1 MYPWRVA
8 KKDGSKDFLD
18 DGERKGLAER
28 IHESGKGPVY
38 LLLFL
43 LVFLVLVYAVVLN
56 ALRPHT
62 TGREIAIDEL
72 LQKVRDKEITEV
84 TLLAEDHRLTGTD
97 AGGDWWTGIGPNDL
111 LAPQLLTEFTTAGL
125 RTRIDTQTSKNL
137 LRLATQF
144 VLPAATFG
152 VFFMLIYTVFRRGAG
167 GGEEWALLGRA
178 RGRRYATGE
187 DSDVTFSDVA
197 GLQEAVAELREVRDF
212 LKHPE
217 TFERLGAKPPRGILL
232 LGPPGCGKT
241 LLAKAVAGE
250 AGVPFFSVSAS
261 SFTEMLVGVGPSR
274 VRDLFQKARAA
285 APAIVFVDE
294 IDAVGRARGGS
305 SMNPEGES
313 TLNELLIQL
322 DGFDTA
328 QRIVLMAATNRAD
341 ILDSALLRKG
351 RFDRQIVIDVPDLTG
366 RLAIFKVHARGKP
379 IADDVDFDRF
389 AKRTVGLSGADI
401 AAVMN
406 EAATLAARRQ
416 LTTIGNKEISE
427 GIDRVITGPE
437 LHSRIL
443 GAEEKERV
451 AYHEAGHTLVGWV
464 LNTAVTVDKVS
475 IVARGH
481 ALGLTWSLPVEDRRL
496 RTRSQIE
503 QEIAASLAGLAAEMV
518 VYDDP
523 SGGSQS
529 DLIRANAL
537 ARQMVYDLG
546 MSDLGPIFIGSRES
560 GFSTEHS
567 DQLMHDADLQVRK
580 LLEEADQRARA
591 VLSAYRSHLDRLAQ
605 LLVTHETLEFH
616 DLEAAL
622 GDLPKGLPSTED
634 LAPRRASPARTAPL
648 RSR

>member
-1 MYPWRVA
+1 AVLL
-8 KKDGSKDFLD
+8 G
-18 DGERKGLAER
+18 
-28 IHESGKGPVY
+28 V
-38 LLLFL
+38 LLF
-43 LVFLVLVYAVVLN
+43 FLVIVYAVVLN

-62 TGREIAIDEL
+62 SGREIRLNEL
-72 LQKVRDKEITEV
+72 SQKVRDKEITEV
-84 TLLAEDHRLTGTD
+84 EFLSFDNRLTGTD
-97 AGGDWWTGIGPNDL
+97 AGGDWWSAIGANDGL
-111 LAPQLLTEFTTAGL
+111 ETTLLTDFVQQGL
-125 RTRIDTQTSKNL
+125 SVRIDSQTSKNL
-137 LRLATQF
+137 LSIATTF
-144 VLPAATFG
+144 LLPAATFA
-152 VFFMLIYTVFRRGAG
+152 VFFVLIYTMRRRGDGA
-167 GGEEWALLGRA
+167 GEEFALLGRA
-178 RGRRYATGE
+178 RGRRYTTGE
-187 DSDVTFSDVA
+187 DSNVTFADVA
-197 GLQEAVAELREVRDF
+197 GLQEAIAELKEVRDF

-261 SFTEMLVGVGPSR
+261 SFMEMLVGVGPSR
-274 VRDLFQKARAA
+274 VRDLFHKARAA
-285 APAIVFVDE
+285 APSIVFVDE
-294 IDAVGRARGGS
+294 IDAVGRTRGGS

-328 QRIVLMAATNRAD
+328 QRVVLMAATNRAD

-351 RFDRQIVIDVPDLTG
+351 RFDRQVVIDVPDLAG
-366 RLAIFKVHARGKP
+366 RLAVFKVHARGKP
-379 IADDVDFDRF
+379 IAPDVDFERF

-406 EAATLAARRQ
+406 ESATLAARRR
-416 LTTIGNKEISE
+416 LTSIGNKEISE
-427 GIDRVITGPE
+427 GIDRVLTGPE
-437 LHSRIL
+437 LHSHIL
-443 GAEEKERV
+443 GKEEKERV

-464 LNTAVTVDKVS
+464 LNSAVTVDKVS

-496 RTRSQIE
+496 KTRSQIE
-503 QEIAASLAGLAAEMV
+503 EEIAASLAGLAAEMV

-546 MSDLGPIFIGSRES
+546 MSDLGPVFIGSRES

-567 DQLMHDADLQVRK
+567 DELIHEADREVRKVLEDAD
-580 LLEEADQRARA
+580 ERARA
-591 VLSAYRSHLDRLAQ
+591 VLTAYRSHLDRLAE
-605 LLVTHETLEFH
+605 LLVTHETLEHH

-622 GDLPKGLPSTED
+622 GNLPKGMPQD
-634 LAPRRASPARTAPL
+634 LSQAEARARSL

>member
-1 MYPWRVA
+1 MP
-8 KKDGSKDFLD
+8 KKQADKAFLD
-18 DGERKGLAER
+18 DGDQPGFIRR
-28 IHESGKGPVY
+28 MQESGKGPIF
-38 LLLFL
+38 LLGFL
-43 LVFLVLVYAVVLN
+43 LVFLVVVYAVVLN
-56 ALRPHT
+56 ALRPHAP
-62 TGREIAIDEL
+62 GREITLDEL
-72 LQKVRDKEITEV
+72 GQKVRDKEVTEV
-84 TLLAEDHRLTGTD
+84 ELLAYDNLITGTD
-97 AGGDWWTGIGPNDL
+97 AGGEFWSGIGPNEGL
-111 LAPQLLTEFTTAGL
+111 ETALLTDFVQQGL
-125 RTRIDTQTSKNL
+125 RVRIDTQTSKNL
-137 LRLATQF
+137 LTLATQF
-144 VLPAATFG
+144 LLPAATLG
-152 VFFMLIYTVFRRGAG
+152 VIFVLIYSLRRRGEG
-167 GGEEWALLGRA
+167 GGEDWALLGRA
-178 RGRRYATGE
+178 RGRRYTTGE
-187 DSDVTFSDVA
+187 DSNVTFADVA
-197 GLQEAVAELREVRDF
+197 GLQEAIAELREVKDF
-212 LKHPE
+212 LKEPE

-261 SFTEMLVGVGPSR
+261 SFMEMLVGVGPSR

-285 APAIVFVDE
+285 APSIVFVDE

-305 SMNPEGES
+305 TMNPEGES

-328 QRIVLMAATNRAD
+328 QRVVLMAATNRAD

-351 RFDRQIVIDVPDLTG
+351 RFDRQVVIDVPDLAG

-379 IADDVDFDRF
+379 LAPDVDFERF

-406 EAATLAARRQ
+406 EAATLAARNR
-416 LTTIGNKEISE
+416 LTSIGNKQISE
-427 GIDRVITGPE
+427 GIDRVLTGPE
-437 LHSRIL
+437 LHSHIL
-443 GAEEKERV
+443 GKDEKERV

-464 LNTAVTVDKVS
+464 LNSAVTVDKVS

-496 RTRSQIE
+496 RTKSQIE
-503 QEIAASLAGLAAEMV
+503 EEIAASLAGLAAEMV

-560 GFSTEHS
+560 GFATEHS
-567 DQLMHDADLQVRK
+567 DELMHEAEREVRK
-580 LLEEADQRARA
+580 VLEEADQRARA
-591 VLSAYRSHLDRLAQ
+591 VLTAYRSHLDRLAEQ
-605 LLVTHETLEFH
+605 LVIHETLEYH

-622 GDLPKGLPSTED
+622 GDLPKGPPSTED
-634 LAPRRASPARTAPL
+634 LAEARRSQRAGSI

>member
-1 MYPWRVA
+1 MA
-8 KKDGSKDFLD
+8 KKESDKAFLGD
-18 DGERKGLAER
+18 DEHRGFIQRVR
-28 IHESGKGPVY
+28 DSGKGPV
-38 LLLFL
+38 LLLGFL
-43 LVFLVLVYAVVLN
+43 LVFLVIVYAVVLN

-62 TGREIAIDEL
+62 SGRELTLNEL
-72 LQKVRDKEITEV
+72 SQKVRDKEITEV
-84 TLLAEDHRLTGTD
+84 QFLSYDNRLTGTD
-97 AGGDWWTGIGPNDL
+97 AGGDWWSGIGPNDGL
-111 LAPQLLTEFTTAGL
+111 ETALLTDFVQQGL
-125 RTRIDTQTSKNL
+125 SVRIDTQTSKNL
-137 LRLATQF
+137 MSIATTF
-144 VLPAATFG
+144 LLPAGTFA
-152 VFFMLIYTVFRRGAG
+152 VFFVFIYSMRRRGDGA
-167 GGEEWALLGRA
+167 GEEFALLGRA
-178 RGRRYATGE
+178 RGRRYTTGE
-187 DSDVTFSDVA
+187 DSNVTFADVA
-197 GLQEAVAELREVRDF
+197 GLQEAIAELREVRDF

-261 SFTEMLVGVGPSR
+261 SFMEMLVGVGPSR

-285 APAIVFVDE
+285 APSIVFVDE
-294 IDAVGRARGGS
+294 IDAVGRTRGGS

-328 QRIVLMAATNRAD
+328 QRVVLMAATNRAD

-351 RFDRQIVIDVPDLTG
+351 RFDRQVVIDVPDLAG

-379 IADDVDFDRF
+379 IAPDVDFERF

-406 EAATLAARRQ
+406 ESATLAARRR
-416 LTTIGNKEISE
+416 LTSIGNKEISE
-427 GIDRVITGPE
+427 GIDRVLTGPE
-437 LHSRIL
+437 LHSHIL
-443 GAEEKERV
+443 GKEEKERV

-464 LNTAVTVDKVS
+464 LNSAVTVDKVS

-496 RTRSQIE
+496 KTRSQIE
-503 QEIAASLAGLAAEMV
+503 EEIAASLAGLAAEMV

-546 MSDLGPIFIGSRES
+546 MSDL
-560 GFSTEHS
+560 
-567 DQLMHDADLQVRK
+567 
-580 LLEEADQRARA
+580 
-591 VLSAYRSHLDRLAQ
+591 
-605 LLVTHETLEFH
+605 
-616 DLEAAL
+616 
-622 GDLPKGLPSTED
+622 
-634 LAPRRASPARTAPL
+634 
-648 RSR
+648 